1 MNITQVRRFALS
13 LPEVTEEPHHQ
24 HGSFRVAG
32 KIFITVPAEQTHLHL
47 FVPEQVR
54 EQALAA
60 WPAVAE
66 KLLWGGKV
74 VGLRVTLNK
83 ADAAL
88 VKAWIREAWQYKAPA
103 KRAAGRQSVA
113 SKAGG

>member
-1 MNITQVRRFALS
+1 MNLTQVRQFALG
-13 LPEVTEEPHHQ
+13 LPDVTEEPHH
-24 HGSFRVAG
+24 HYGSFRVAG
-32 KIFITVPAEQTHLHL
+32 KIFITVPPEQTHLHL
-47 FVPEQVR
+47 FVPEMVR

-74 VGLRVTLNK
+74 VGMRVTLNK

-88 VKAWIREAWQYKAPA
+88 VKAWIREAWQHKAAAKKTPARKAPPA
-103 KRAAGRQSVA
+103 E
-113 SKAGG
+113 